1 MPKLTLK
8 QTLIGLTALLVMVMV
23 VRPQAADFD
32 IYWHLRSGEI
42 MLDSGKVIT
51 GDLFSHTLPGVL
63 RPHHEWLGEIVM
75 ALSYRALSDYGLTL
89 LAGVFSMIALW
100 LMYRLTTGSLGVRLL
115 LVLLA
120 ANVSTT
126 TAMGRPLAWML
137 IFTVVLV
144 GMVLRRGPSLRWIP
158 VIMLAWGNLHGGWAN
173 GFIVLGAAV
182 FAETVKL
189 IFGRGGDVVWLRR
202 LILWSLAGVVALTL
216 NPYGFDQ
223 LLVPFN
229 TLTQAALPYI
239 NEWLPPNLLDPT
251 RFGYVVLLAAGALVL
266 IFERRRIP
274 LLSALLL
281 IGFGLWGLR
290 TSRIVLIYTFIAPI
304 LLAPYLSD
312 FFRRYAPSLHLPDY
326 RLNQP
331 VRFGLPV
338 IIIFGVG
345 VIALFITGSR
355 PARILE
361 IQQKSEYPV
370 GAVAFLQTSNVAER
384 ELFNNYNWGGYLIYS
399 LRDYPVFIDGRGD
412 LYQDMFFVYQRIV
425 TAQDGWQAQLSEY
438 GINTILVTPDSKLAD
453 ALLTDPGWTLAYQES
468 SAVVYT
474 RR

>member
-1 MPKLTLK
+1 
-8 QTLIGLTALLVMVMV
+8 
-23 VRPQAADFD
+23 
-32 IYWHLRSGEI
+32 
-42 MLDSGKVIT
+42 
-51 GDLFSHTLPGVL
+51 
-63 RPHHEWLGEIVM
+63 
-75 ALSYRALSDYGLTL
+75 
-89 LAGVFSMIALW
+89 MI
-100 LMYRLTTGSLGVRLL
+100 R
-115 LVLLA
+115 
-120 ANVSTT
+120 
-126 TAMGRPLAWML
+126 
-137 IFTVVLV
+137 
-144 GMVLRRGPSLRWIP
+144 
-158 VIMLAWGNLHGGWAN
+158 
-173 GFIVLGAAV
+173 
-182 FAETVKL
+182 VKAC
-189 IFGRGGDVVWLRR
+189 GDVVWLRR

-266 IFERRRIP
+266 IVERRRIP

-281 IGFGLWGLR
+281 VGFGLWGLK

-331 VRFGLPV
+331 VRFGLP
-338 IIIFGVG
+338 IIIVFGVG

-361 IQQKSEYPV
+361 IQQKSGYPV
-370 GAVAFLQTSNVAER
+370 GAVAFLKTSDVAER

-412 LYQDMFFVYQRIV
+412 LYQDLFFVYQRIV
-425 TAQDGWQAQLSEY
+425 NAEEGWQALLSEY
-438 GINTILVTPDSKLAD
+438 GINTILVTPDSELAD
-453 ALLTDPGWTLAYQES
+453 ALLTDPGWALAYQES